1 LKKLEKELQQ
11 YTTQSFFSSEKYRQH
26 SFQHLKQ
33 KSTMKSNILN
43 QSKKKSDIQQMS
55 EFYEWL
61 LKVKNVYLHDN
72 NKIDKA
78 FQRVTQ

>member
-1 LKKLEKELQQ
+1 LEKEQQQ
-11 YTTQSFFSSEKYRQH
+11 YTTQSFFSSEKYRQL

-33 KSTMKSNILN
+33 KSTMKSNISN

>member
-1 LKKLEKELQQ
+1 
-11 YTTQSFFSSEKYRQH
+11 
-26 SFQHLKQ
+26 
-33 KSTMKSNILN
+33 MKSNILN

-78 FQRVTQ
+78 FKRVTQ

>member
-1 LKKLEKELQQ
+1 LKKLEKEQQQ
-11 YTTQSFFSSEKYRQH
+11 YTMQSFFNSVKYRQTL
-26 SFQHLKQ
+26 FQHLKQ
-33 KSTMKSNILN
+33 KYKMKSNILN
-43 QSKKKSDIQQMS
+43 QSNKKSDIQQMS

-78 FQRVTQ
+78 FKRVTQ

>member
-1 LKKLEKELQQ
+1 MEKEQQ
-11 YTTQSFFSSEKYRQH
+11 QFTTQSFFNSVKYQQTL
-26 SFQHLKQ
+26 FQHLKL
-33 KSTMKSNILN
+33 KYKMKSNILN
-43 QSKKKSDIQQMS
+43 QSNKKSDIQQMS

>member
-1 LKKLEKELQQ
+1 LEKEPQQ
-11 YTTQSFFSSEKYRQH
+11 FTTQSFFNSVKYQQH

-33 KSTMKSNILN
+33 KLTMKSNILN
-43 QSKKKSDIQQMS
+43 QSKKKSDIQQMT

-61 LKVKNVYLHDN
+61 LKLKNVYLHDN

-78 FQRVTQ
+78 FKRVTQ

>member
-1 LKKLEKELQQ
+1 
-11 YTTQSFFSSEKYRQH
+11 
-26 SFQHLKQ
+26 
-33 KSTMKSNILN
+33 MKSNILN
-43 QSKKKSDIQQMS
+43 QSNKKSDIQQMS

>member
-1 LKKLEKELQQ
+1 MKLN
-11 YTTQSFFSSEKYRQH
+11 T
-26 SFQHLKQ
+26 
-33 KSTMKSNILN
+33 LN
-43 QSKKKSDIQQMS
+43 QLKKKSDIEQMS

-78 FQRVTQ
+78 FKRVTQ